1 MSGNG
6 IGRRAFMDR
15 VMALGAAVGLGSLG
29 GAATARAAGTTGAAG
44 TAAEPDESW
53 LRRLTGRHKQLFD
66 APHVDGGRA
75 LVHIRNY
82 MNAYRDDY
90 ALRDADVS
98 ALLILYAGTVPLAF
112 RDEAWA
118 AFELGKKAEV
128 DDGDAPSKRNLFR
141 SPAAG
146 YMVPPDAG
154 LDALM
159 RRGVVVVLCNNS
171 LNRWVREISAAGHGS
186 VEDVRRRMD
195 GWLIPGITM
204 VPAAVMAVNR
214 AQEGGCTYFYSG

>member
-29 GAATARAAGTTGAAG
+29 GATPARAAGI
-44 TAAEPDESW
+44 AAEPDESW

-66 APHVDGGRA
+66 APNVDGGRG

-82 MNAYRDDY
+82 MNAYRDAY

-112 RDEAWA
+112 TDEAWA
-118 AFELGKKAEV
+118 AFELGKMIEIN
-128 DDGDAPSKRNLFR
+128 DGDAPSKRNLFR

-146 YMVPPDAG
+146 FMIPADAG
-154 LDALM
+154 LDPLM
-159 RRGVVVVLCNNS
+159 QRGVVVVLCNNS
-171 LNRWVREISAAGHGS
+171 FNRWVRDISAAGHGS
-186 VEDVRRRMD
+186 VEDVRRRMQ